1 MTIQQAQQ
9 IAEVLAKHDPFAR
22 LTPELQE
29 QANQAHR
36 VLTKSQPTET
46 FEEGLF

>member
-9 IAEVLAKHDPFAR
+9 ISEALAKHDPFAR

-36 VLTKSQPTET
+36 VLTKNQPTET
-46 FEEGLF
+46 FEESLF